1 MIRKLFI
8 SFLHFDD
15 IAALNHVSAFFV
27 VAKATIRHAGEN
39 RHPGSFSPTSKIAWI
54 PASAGMTNEQTPSLC
69 TPKPRSGLASFKPIQ
84 FTFG

>member
-27 VAKATIRHAGEN
+27 VAKATIRHAVKTGIQVRSLN
-39 RHPGSFSPTSKIAWI
+39 IKNSLDSGFRRNNQRANLLAMHS
-54 PASAGMTNEQTPSLC
+54 QTAFRLSL
-69 TPKPRSGLASFKPIQ
+69 F
-84 FTFG
+84 